1 MKTVK
6 IPEDYKG
13 MVTLAKKDGL
23 GLLILIFKNNLIL
36 KYFFLGTQAQKIK
49 WQKNKDANL
58 QAPVNQLYR
67 NLLVCFTGGN
77 LTLQINL
84 LYTTSWYF

>member
-49 WQKNKDANL
+49 
-58 QAPVNQLYR
+58 
-67 NLLVCFTGGN
+67 
-77 LTLQINL
+77 
-84 LYTTSWYF
+84 